1 MAFSATYS
9 PTAPT
14 GRTGQGSGINNREDL
29 DDKLT
34 MLAATT
40 CPMTLLCKRG
50 KAKSTL
56 SEWPVDKLAAP
67 NTGGVVEGSDAN
79 NFEDPFADAARLQN
93 RAQRLWRQWMV
104 TVEQEATE
112 SAGPQDVARAKVK
125 KMLELKRDI
134 EATILSAND
143 AVTPSAGVAG
153 KMRGFGKWINNASPG
168 AEVPADYVTPSG
180 HVLGAAPT
188 EITFNAVL
196 TSIFNVNGEVNNL
209 TVVAG
214 STVRSRITEFTRTDN
229 NASEAV
235 YQIHQSAESKKVTL
249 AVNVFDS
256 DFGFVRIVNGNP
268 ACMPSATTA
277 YLVNPNYVELKTLL
291 PVGSRELENQG
302 GGRRGIID
310 TILTLAVSDPRAHGK
325 ISY

>member
-1 MAFSATYS
+1 MAFSATYNPS
-9 PTAPT
+9 APT
-14 GRTGQGSGINNREDL
+14 GRAGQGSGINNREDL

-34 MLAATT
+34 MLAATKF
-40 CPMTLLCKRG
+40 PISLLCKRG

-56 SEWPVDKLAAP
+56 SEWPVDKLASP
-67 NTGGVVEGSDAN
+67 TSDGVVEGSDAD

-93 RAQRLWRQWMV
+93 RGQRLWRKWMV

-125 KMLELKRDI
+125 KMMELKRDI
-134 EATILSAND
+134 EFTIASDND
-143 AVTPSAGVAG
+143 VQTPGAGVAG
-153 KMRGFGKWINNASPG
+153 KMRGLGKWINNSSPG
-168 AEVPADYVTPSG
+168 SEIPTDYVTPAG

-188 EITFNAVL
+188 EITFNGVL
-196 TSIFNVNGEVNNL
+196 ASMFGINGEVNNL
-209 TVVAG
+209 TVVTG
-214 STVRSRITEFTRTDN
+214 STVRQRITEFTRTDN

-235 YQIHQSAESKKVTL
+235 YSVEQSAESKKVTL
-249 AVNVFDS
+249 AVNIFDS

-268 ACMPSATTA
+268 ACMPAATRA
-277 YLVNPNYVELKTLL
+277 YILNPNYLELKTLR
-291 PVGSRELENQG
+291 PVGSIELENQG

-325 ISY
+325 IAY